1 MTDTSPTDPMPASS
15 TPRVPPLAPADWP
28 PTMREALGAIR
39 PAEPRHPFPQ
49 TEGRPKGL
57 NVLGTFAHHPT
68 LAKAYNTFNG
78 HILFTTTLELRERE
92 LLVLRVAAVRRSAYE
107 WAQHVVLAADVGL
120 TDDEVAR
127 IAEGPSADG
136 WSPVDRALL
145 QAVDDLLADARI
157 GEAAWAVLYEAFA
170 TEQLL
175 DAIFTVGAY
184 DALAMALMSFDVPL
198 DPDLAGTTPLPPPAN
213 A

>member
-1 MTDTSPTDPMPASS
+1 MSDPSRTDPTPAAA
-15 TPRVPPLAPADWP
+15 PRVPPLAPADWP

-49 TEGRPKGL
+49 SEGRPKGL

-92 LLVLRVAAVRRSAYE
+92 LLVLRVAAVRQSAYE

-120 TDDEVAR
+120 TEDEVSR
-127 IAEGPSADG
+127 IAEGPAADG
-136 WSPVDRALL
+136 WPPVDRALL
-145 QAVDDLLADARI
+145 QAVDDLLVDARI
-157 GEAAWAVLYEAFA
+157 GEAAWAVLSEAFA

-175 DAIFTVGAY
+175 DVIFTVGAY

-198 DPDLAGTTPLPPPAN
+198 DADLAGTTPLPPPATS
-213 A
+213 